1 MKMNETRIQEIETR
15 IAELDGVIEQS
26 QSIEEI
32 RAVGEEKK
40 TLREERDIIIEKRI
54 QTLQDINAGKVEV
67 RTIQKPEEAL
77 KVENRELEMKQA
89 LEQRGEDL
97 KKGKSVSFAVEELKE
112 LRAITIASSDLVVE
126 KKYSTTL
133 NDSFGEVSGTIDV
146 VNAVV
151 LNGGESYRK
160 GFVKG
165 YGEADYTTETGNY
178 FETDPEFDY
187 VDINK
192 VKITAY
198 TEITDEAL
206 KLPNVQYQAYVAQ
219 NIQTAIRKKI
229 SKMILTG
236 TGTNSFVGIFNAPTN
251 VLPTASDLGV
261 SAIDADTLDDIVFAY
276 GGDEEVE
283 GTATLFLS
291 KADLAAFAA
300 IRDNEGRKLFT
311 INPRGNT
318 GTISSAGSFNV
329 PYIINSAAPALSASA
344 TANNTYCMAYGVPVN
359 YEMPIFSNLTVEES
373 RDYKFRTGQV
383 AYRASI
389 WAGGNVAAHKG
400 FVRVKKVAAT

>member
-1 MKMNETRIQEIETR
+1 MIEKRMQEIEAR
-15 IAELDGVIEQS
+15 IAELESVVTES
-26 QSIEEI
+26 QSIEEV
-32 RAVGEEKK
+32 RAAKDEAKSLV
-40 TLREERDIIIEKRI
+40 EERQLLVEKAQI
-54 QTLQDINAGKVEV
+54 ADEINAGKMEV
-67 RTIQKPEEAL
+67 RKLDKPEEAT
-77 KVENRELEMKQA
+77 KVENREQDVKEI
-89 LEQRGEDL
+89 LEQRGAAL
-97 KKGKSVSFAVEELKE
+97 KAGKSVQFAIDELPE
-112 LRAITIASSDLVVE
+112 LRAVTIASGDLVVE

-165 YGEADYTTETGNY
+165 YGEGAYTAEDGNY
-178 FETDPEFDY
+178 HETDPEFDY

-206 KLPNVQYQAYVAQ
+206 KLPNVAYQSYVAQ

-236 TGTNSFVGIFNAPTN
+236 NGTNSFVGIFNAPAN
-251 VLPTASDLGV
+251 VIPTASDLG
-261 SAIDADTLDDIVFAY
+261 IDAIGPDTLDDIVFAY

-283 GTATLFLS
+283 GVATLFLS
-291 KADLAAFAA
+291 KADLAAFSA
-300 IRDNEGRKLFT
+300 IRDQEGRKLYT

-329 PYIINSAAPALSASA
+329 PYIINSAVPALSKQA
-344 TANNTYCMAYGVPVN
+344 TTVNTYCMAYGVPVN

-373 RDYKFRTGQV
+373 RDFKFRTGQV

-400 FVRVKKVAAT
+400 FVRVKKVASV

>member
-1 MKMNETRIQEIETR
+1 
-15 IAELDGVIEQS
+15 
-26 QSIEEI
+26 
-32 RAVGEEKK
+32 
-40 TLREERDIIIEKRI
+40 
-54 QTLQDINAGKVEV
+54 
-67 RTIQKPEEAL
+67 
-77 KVENRELEMKQA
+77 
-89 LEQRGEDL
+89 
-97 KKGKSVSFAVEELKE
+97 
-112 LRAITIASSDLVVE
+112 
-126 KKYSTTL
+126 
-133 NDSFGEVSGTIDV
+133 VSGTIDV

-165 YGEADYTTETGNY
+165 YGEGAYTAEDGNY
-178 FETDPEFDY
+178 HETDPEFDY

-206 KLPNVQYQAYVAQ
+206 KLPNVAYQSYVAQ

-236 TGTNSFVGIFNAPTN
+236 NGTNSFVGIFNAPAN
-251 VLPTASDLGV
+251 VIPTASDLG
-261 SAIDADTLDDIVFAY
+261 IDAIGPDTLDDIVFAY

-283 GTATLFLS
+283 GVATLFLS
-291 KADLAAFAA
+291 KADLAAFSA
-300 IRDNEGRKLFT
+300 IRDQEGRKLYT

-329 PYIINSAAPALSASA
+329 PYIINSAVPALSKQA
-344 TANNTYCMAYGVPVN
+344 TTVNTYCMAYGVPVN

-373 RDYKFRTGQV
+373 RDFKFRTGQV

-400 FVRVKKVAAT
+400 FVRVKKVASV

>member
-1 MKMNETRIQEIETR
+1 MDIRMQEIETR
-15 IAELDGVIEQS
+15 MAELESIVAES
-26 QSIEEI
+26 QSIEEV
-32 RAVGEEKK
+32 RTAKDEAKALV
-40 TLREERDIIIEKRI
+40 EERQLLVEKA
-54 QTLQDINAGKVEV
+54 QVAQDLNAGKLEV
-67 RTIQKPEEAL
+67 RKIDKPEEGL
-77 KVENRELEMKQA
+77 KVENKEQQVKQ
-89 LEQRGEDL
+89 LIEQRGADL
-97 KKGKSVSFAVEELKE
+97 KAGKSVTFAINELPE
-112 LRAITIASSDLVVE
+112 LRAVTIASGDLVIE
-126 KKYSTTL
+126 KKYSTSL

-165 YGEADYTTETGNY
+165 YGEGDYTAETGNY
-178 FETDPEFDY
+178 HETDPEFDY

-206 KLPNVQYQAYVAQ
+206 KLPNVAYQSYVAQ

-236 TGTNSFVGIFNAPTN
+236 NGTNSFVGIFNAPTN
-251 VLPTASDLGV
+251 VIPTSSDLGI

-283 GTATLFLS
+283 GVATLFLS
-291 KADLAAFAA
+291 KKDLAAFAS
-300 IRDNEGRKLFT
+300 IRDNEGRKLYT

-329 PYIINSAAPALSASA
+329 PYIINSAAPALSVAGTA
-344 TANNTYCMAYGVPVN
+344 TDTYCMAYGVPVN

-373 RDYKFRTGQV
+373 RDFKFRTGQV

-389 WAGGNVAAHKG
+389 WAGGNVASHKG

>member
-1 MKMNETRIQEIETR
+1 MMEARMHEIDARMTELEVVVAESQSVEEVRAAQSEAKALIQER
-15 IAELDGVIEQS
+15 ILLV
-26 QSIEEI
+26 
-32 RAVGEEKK
+32 EKAQ
-40 TLREERDIIIEKRI
+40 IA
-54 QTLQDINAGKVEV
+54 QDINAGKVEV
-67 RTIQKPEEAL
+67 RKIEKPEEGPT
-77 KVENRELEMKQA
+77 VENREQQVNQA
-89 LEQRGEDL
+89 MEQRGEDL
-97 KKGKSVSFAVEELKE
+97 KKGKAVQFALNELPE
-112 LRAITIASSDLVVE
+112 LRAVTIASNDLVIE

-133 NDSFGEVSGTIDV
+133 NDTFNQVSGTIDV

-165 YGEADYTTETGNY
+165 FGEGDYTAETGNY
-178 FETDPEFDY
+178 VETDPEFDY

-206 KLPNVQYQAYVAQ
+206 KLPNVAYQSYVAQ

-236 TGTNSFVGIFNAPTN
+236 NGTNSFVGIFNAPTN
-251 VLPTASDLGV
+251 VIPTASDLGL
-261 SAIDADTLDDIVFAY
+261 SQIDADTLDDIVFAY

-283 GTATLFLS
+283 GVATLFLS

-300 IRDNEGRKLFT
+300 IRDNEGRKLYT

-329 PYIINSAAPALSASA
+329 PYIINSAAPALSASG
-344 TANNTYCMAYGVPVN
+344 TANGTYCMAYGVPIN

-373 RDYKFRTGQV
+373 RDFKFRTGQV
-383 AYRASI
+383 AYRGVI

-400 FVRVKKVAAT
+400 FVRVKKAAAV

>member
-1 MKMNETRIQEIETR
+1 MIETRMQEIDAR
-15 IAELDGVIEQS
+15 IAELESVVTES
-26 QSIEEI
+26 QSIEEV
-32 RAVGEEKK
+32 RAAKDEAKALV
-40 TLREERDIIIEKRI
+40 EERQLLVEKAQI
-54 QTLQDINAGKVEV
+54 AEEINAGKVEV
-67 RTIQKPEEAL
+67 RKIDKPQEGP
-77 KVENRELEMKQA
+77 KVENRAEQTKQ
-89 LEQRGEDL
+89 LMEQRGADL
-97 KKGKSVSFAVEELKE
+97 KAGRSVTFAVDELPE
-112 LRAITIASSDLVVE
+112 LRAVTIASGDLVVE

-165 YGEADYTTETGNY
+165 YGEGAYTAEDGNY
-178 FETDPEFDY
+178 HETDPEFDY

-206 KLPNVQYQAYVAQ
+206 KLPNVAYQSYVAQ

-229 SKMILTG
+229 SKMILNG
-236 TGTNSFVGIFNAPTN
+236 NGTNSFVGIFNAPAN
-251 VLPTASDLGV
+251 VIPTASDLGV
-261 SAIDADTLDDIVFAY
+261 SAITADTLDDIVFSY

-283 GTATLFLS
+283 GVATLFLS

-300 IRDNEGRKLFT
+300 IRDSEGRKLYT
-311 INPRGNT
+311 ITPRGNT

-329 PYIINSAAPALSASA
+329 PYIINSAAPALSKTA
-344 TANNTYCMAYGVPVN
+344 TANGTYCMAYGVPVN

-373 RDYKFRTGQV
+373 RDFKFRTGQV

-389 WAGGNVAAHKG
+389 WAGGNVASHKG
-400 FVRVKKVAAT
+400 FVRVKKVAAV

>member
-1 MKMNETRIQEIETR
+1 MEIRMQEIDTR
-15 IAELDGVIEQS
+15 IAELESVVAES
-26 QSIEEI
+26 QSIEEV
-32 RAVGEEKK
+32 RAAKDEAKA
-40 TLREERDIIIEKRI
+40 LIEERQLLVEKAQI
-54 QTLQDINAGKVEV
+54 AQDINAGKVEV
-67 RTIQKPEEAL
+67 RQIEKPKEEK
-77 KVENRELEMKQA
+77 KVENREQQVKEI
-89 LEQRGEDL
+89 LEQRGQDL
-97 KKGKSVSFAVEELKE
+97 KAGKSVQFAIDELPE
-112 LRAITIASSDLVVE
+112 LRAVTIASGDLVVE

-151 LNGGESYRK
+151 LNGGESYTK

-165 YGEADYTTETGNY
+165 YGEGAYTSETGDYHN
-178 FETDPEFDY
+178 TDPEFDY
-187 VDINK
+187 VTINK

-206 KLPNVQYQAYVAQ
+206 KLPNVAYQSYVAQ

-236 TGTNSFVGIFNAPTN
+236 DGNQSFVGIFNAPAN
-251 VLPTASDLGV
+251 VIPTASDL
-261 SAIDADTLDDIVFAY
+261 SLAAIDADTLDDIVFAY

-283 GTATLFLS
+283 GVATLFLS

-300 IRDNEGRKLFT
+300 IRDSENRKLYT

-329 PYIINSAAPALSASA
+329 PYIINSAAPALSAA
-344 TANNTYCMAYGVPVN
+344 GTAVDTYCMAYGIPVN

-373 RDYKFRTGQV
+373 RDFKFRTGQV

-389 WAGGNVAAHKG
+389 WAGGNVASHKG

>member
-1 MKMNETRIQEIETR
+1 MIETRMQEIDAR
-15 IAELDGVIEQS
+15 IAELESVVTES
-26 QSIEEI
+26 QSIEEV
-32 RAVGEEKK
+32 RAAKDEAKV
-40 TLREERDIIIEKRI
+40 LVEERQLLVEKAQI
-54 QTLQDINAGKVEV
+54 ADEINAGKIEV
-67 RTIQKPEEAL
+67 RKIDKPEEGP
-77 KVENRELEMKQA
+77 KVENREQQVKEI
-89 LEQRGEDL
+89 LEQRGAAL
-97 KKGKSVSFAVEELKE
+97 KAGKSVQFAIDELPE
-112 LRAITIASSDLVVE
+112 LRAVTIASSDLVVE

-160 GFVKG
+160 GFVKN
-165 YGEADYTTETGNY
+165 YGEGDYTAETGNY
-178 FETDPEFDY
+178 VETDPEFDY

-206 KLPNVQYQAYVAQ
+206 KLPNVAYQSYVAQ

-236 TGTNSFVGIFNAPTN
+236 TGTNSFVGIFNAPAN
-251 VLPTASDLGV
+251 VIPTASDLGV
-261 SAIDADTLDDIVFAY
+261 DVITSDTLDDIVFSY

-283 GTATLFLS
+283 GVATLFLS

-300 IRDNEGRKLFT
+300 IRDSEGRKLYT

-329 PYIINSAAPALSASA
+329 PYVINSAAPALSAAA
-344 TANNTYCMAYGVPVN
+344 TANGTYCMAYGVPVN

-373 RDYKFRTGQV
+373 RDFKFRTGQV

-400 FVRVKKVAAT
+400 FVRVKKVPSA

>member
-1 MKMNETRIQEIETR
+1 MIETRMQEIDAR
-15 IAELDGVIEQS
+15 IAELESVVTES
-26 QSIEEI
+26 QSIEEV
-32 RAVGEEKK
+32 RAAKDEAKALV
-40 TLREERDIIIEKRI
+40 EERQLLIEKAQI
-54 QTLQDINAGKVEV
+54 AEEINAGKVEV
-67 RTIQKPEEAL
+67 RKIDKPEEGS
-77 KVENRELEMKQA
+77 KVENKEQLQKQA
-89 LEQRGEDL
+89 MEQRGADL
-97 KKGKSVSFAVEELKE
+97 KAGRSVTFAVNELPE
-112 LRAITIASSDLVVE
+112 LRAVTIASGDLVVE
-126 KKYSTTL
+126 KKYSKTL

-146 VNAVV
+146 VSAVV
-151 LNGGESYRK
+151 LDGGESYRK

-165 YGEADYTTETGNY
+165 YGEGDYTSETGNY
-178 FETDPEFDY
+178 VETDPEFDY

-206 KLPNVQYQAYVAQ
+206 KLPNVAYQSYVAQ

-229 SKMILTG
+229 SKMILNG

-251 VLPTASDLGV
+251 VIPTASDLGI
-261 SAIDADTLDDIVFAY
+261 SEITADTLDDIVFSY

-283 GTATLFLS
+283 GVATLFLS

-300 IRDNEGRKLFT
+300 IRDAEGRKLYT

-344 TANNTYCMAYGVPVN
+344 TANGTYCMAYGVPVN

-373 RDYKFRTGQV
+373 RDFRFRTGQV

-400 FVRVKKVAAT
+400 FVRVKKVASA

>member
-1 MKMNETRIQEIETR
+1 
-15 IAELDGVIEQS
+15 
-26 QSIEEI
+26 
-32 RAVGEEKK
+32 
-40 TLREERDIIIEKRI
+40 
-54 QTLQDINAGKVEV
+54 
-67 RTIQKPEEAL
+67 
-77 KVENRELEMKQA
+77 VENKQEQTKQ
-89 LEQRGEDL
+89 LMEQRGADL
-97 KKGKSVSFAVEELKE
+97 KAGRSVTFAVDELPE
-112 LRAITIASSDLVVE
+112 LRAVTIASGDLVVE

-165 YGEADYTTETGNY
+165 YGEGAYTSEDGNY
-178 FETDPEFDY
+178 HETDPEFDY

-206 KLPNVQYQAYVAQ
+206 KLPNVAYQSYVAQ

-229 SKMILTG
+229 SKMILSG
-236 TGTNSFVGIFNAPTN
+236 NGTNSFVGIFNAPTN
-251 VLPTASDLGV
+251 VIPTASDLGV
-261 SAIDADTLDDIVFAY
+261 NVITSDTLDDIVFSY

-283 GTATLFLS
+283 GVATLFLS

-300 IRDNEGRKLFT
+300 IRDSEGRKLYS

-329 PYIINSAAPALSASA
+329 PYIINSAAPALSKSA
-344 TANNTYCMAYGVPVN
+344 TAVGTYCMAYGVPIN

-373 RDYKFRTGQV
+373 RDFKFRTGQV

-389 WAGGNVAAHKG
+389 WAGGNVASHKG
-400 FVRVKKVAAT
+400 FVRVKKVAAV

>member
-1 MKMNETRIQEIETR
+1 MIEKRMQEIDAR
-15 IAELDGVIEQS
+15 IAELESVVTES
-26 QSIEEI
+26 QSIEEV
-32 RAVGEEKK
+32 RAAKDEAKALV
-40 TLREERDIIIEKRI
+40 EERQLLVEKAQI
-54 QTLQDINAGKVEV
+54 ADEINAGRIEV
-67 RTIQKPEEAL
+67 RTIQKPEEAT
-77 KVENRELEMKQA
+77 KVENRETEVKEI
-89 LEQRGEDL
+89 LEQRGAAL
-97 KKGKSVSFAVEELKE
+97 KAGKSVQFAVDELPE
-112 LRAITIASSDLVVE
+112 LRAVTIASGDLVVE
-126 KKYSTTL
+126 KKYSTSL

-165 YGEADYTTETGNY
+165 YGEGAYTAEDGNY
-178 FETDPEFDY
+178 HETDPEFDY

-206 KLPNVQYQAYVAQ
+206 KLPNVAYQSYVAQ

-229 SKMILTG
+229 SKMILNG
-236 TGTNSFVGIFNAPTN
+236 TGTNSFVGIFNAPAN
-251 VLPTASDLGV
+251 VIPTASDLGV
-261 SAIDADTLDDIVFAY
+261 DEITADTLDDIVFSY

-283 GTATLFLS
+283 GVATLFIS

-300 IRDNEGRKLFT
+300 IRDSEGRKLYT

-329 PYIINSAAPALSASA
+329 PYIINSAAPALSATG
-344 TANNTYCMAYGVPVN
+344 TAVNTYCMAYGVPVN

-373 RDYKFRTGQV
+373 RDFKFRTGQV

-400 FVRVKKVAAT
+400 FVRVKKVPSA

>member
-1 MKMNETRIQEIETR
+1 MMETRMQEIDTR
-15 IAELDGVIEQS
+15 ITELEAVVTES
-26 QSIEEI
+26 QSIDEVRSAKDEVKALI
-32 RAVGEEKK
+32 
-40 TLREERDIIIEKRI
+40 EERRLIAEKA
-54 QTLQDINAGKVEV
+54 LVAQDINAGKVEV
-67 RTIQKPEEAL
+67 RTIQKPEEVT
-77 KVENRELEMKQA
+77 KVENREQELKA
-89 LEQRGEDL
+89 VIEQRGEDL
-97 KKGKSVSFAVEELKE
+97 KKGKSVTFAVEELKE
-112 LRAITIASSDLVVE
+112 LRAVTIASSDLVVE

-206 KLPNVQYQAYVAQ
+206 KLPNIAYQSYVAQ

-236 TGTNSFVGIFNAPTN
+236 TGTNSFVGIFNAPAN
-251 VLPTASDLGV
+251 VIPTASDLSISG
-261 SAIDADTLDDIVFAY
+261 IDADTLDDIVFKY

-283 GTATLFLS
+283 GTATLILS

-300 IRDNEGRKLFT
+300 IRDSEGRKLYT

-318 GTISSAGSFNV
+318 GTLSSAGSFNV
-329 PYIINSAAPALSASA
+329 PYIINSAAPALSAA
-344 TANNTYCMAYGVPVN
+344 GTANGTFCMAYGVPAN

-373 RDYKFRTGQV
+373 RDFKFRTGQV

-400 FVRVKKVAAT
+400 FVRVKKVAST

>member
-1 MKMNETRIQEIETR
+1 MIEKRMQEIDAR
-15 IAELDGVIEQS
+15 IAELESVVTES
-26 QSIEEI
+26 QSIEEV
-32 RAVGEEKK
+32 RAAKDEAKALV
-40 TLREERDIIIEKRI
+40 EERQLLVEKAQI
-54 QTLQDINAGKVEV
+54 ADEINAGKMEV
-67 RTIQKPEEAL
+67 RKLDKPEEAT
-77 KVENRELEMKQA
+77 KVENREQDVKEI
-89 LEQRGEDL
+89 LEQRGAAL
-97 KKGKSVSFAVEELKE
+97 KAGKSVQFAVDELPE
-112 LRAITIASSDLVVE
+112 LRAVTIASGDLVVE
-126 KKYSTTL
+126 KKYSTSL

-165 YGEADYTTETGNY
+165 YGEGAYTAEDGNY
-178 FETDPEFDY
+178 HETDPEFDY

-206 KLPNVQYQAYVAQ
+206 KLPNVAYQSYVAQ

-236 TGTNSFVGIFNAPTN
+236 NGTNSFVGIFNAPAN
-251 VLPTASDLGV
+251 VIPTASDLG
-261 SAIDADTLDDIVFAY
+261 IDAIGPDTLDDIVFAY

-283 GTATLFLS
+283 GVATLFLS
-291 KADLAAFAA
+291 KADLAAFSA
-300 IRDNEGRKLFT
+300 IRDQEGRKLYT

-329 PYIINSAAPALSASA
+329 PYIINSAVPALSKQA
-344 TANNTYCMAYGVPVN
+344 TTVNTYCMAYGVPVN

-373 RDYKFRTGQV
+373 RDFKFRTGQV

-400 FVRVKKVAAT
+400 FVRVKKVASV

>member
-1 MKMNETRIQEIETR
+1 MDIRMQEIETR
-15 IAELDGVIEQS
+15 MAELESIVAES
-26 QSIEEI
+26 QSIEEV
-32 RAVGEEKK
+32 RTAKDEAKALV
-40 TLREERDIIIEKRI
+40 EERQLLVEKA
-54 QTLQDINAGKVEV
+54 QVAQDLNAGKLEV
-67 RTIQKPEEAL
+67 RKIDKPEEGL
-77 KVENRELEMKQA
+77 KVENKEQQVKQ
-89 LEQRGEDL
+89 LIEQRGADL
-97 KKGKSVSFAVEELKE
+97 KAGKSVTFAINELPE
-112 LRAITIASSDLVVE
+112 LRAVTIASGDLVIE
-126 KKYSTTL
+126 KKYSTSL

-165 YGEADYTTETGNY
+165 YGEGDYTAETGNY
-178 FETDPEFDY
+178 HETDPEFDY

-206 KLPNVQYQAYVAQ
+206 KLPNVAYQSYVAQ

-236 TGTNSFVGIFNAPTN
+236 NGTNSFVGIFNAPTN
-251 VLPTASDLGV
+251 VIPTSTDLGI

-283 GTATLFLS
+283 GVATLFLS
-291 KADLAAFAA
+291 KKDLAAFAS
-300 IRDNEGRKLFT
+300 IRDNEGRKLYT

-329 PYIINSAAPALSASA
+329 PYIINSAAPALSVAGTA
-344 TANNTYCMAYGVPVN
+344 TDTYCMAYGVPVN

-373 RDYKFRTGQV
+373 RDFKFRTGQV

-389 WAGGNVAAHKG
+389 WAGGNVASHKG

>member
-1 MKMNETRIQEIETR
+1 MIETR
-15 IAELDGVIEQS
+15 MNEIDTRITELESVVTES
-26 QSIEEI
+26 QSIEEV
-32 RAVGEEKK
+32 RAAKDEVK
-40 TLREERDIIIEKRI
+40 TLIEERRLLAEKAQI
-54 QTLQDINAGKVEV
+54 ATDINAGKVEV
-67 RTIQKPEEAL
+67 RTIQKPEEAT
-77 KVENRELEMKQA
+77 KVENREQQQLQQ

-112 LRAITIASSDLVVE
+112 LRAVTIASSDLVVE

-206 KLPNVQYQAYVAQ
+206 KLPNVQYQSYVAQ

-236 TGTNSFVGIFNAPTN
+236 TGTNSFVGIFNAPAN
-251 VLPTASDLGV
+251 VLPTSSDLSISG
-261 SAIDADTLDDIVFAY
+261 INPDTLDDIVFAY

-300 IRDNEGRKLFT
+300 IRDNEGRKLYT

-329 PYIINSAAPALSASA
+329 PYIINSAAPALSASG
-344 TANNTYCMAYGVPVN
+344 TANGTYCMAYGVPVN

-373 RDYKFRTGQV
+373 RDFKFRTGQV

>member
-1 MKMNETRIQEIETR
+1 MIETR
-15 IAELDGVIEQS
+15 MQEIDTRITELESVVTES
-26 QSIEEI
+26 QSIEEV
-32 RAVGEEKK
+32 RAAKDEVK
-40 TLREERDIIIEKRI
+40 TLIEERRLLAEKAQI
-54 QTLQDINAGKVEV
+54 ATDINAGKVEV
-67 RTIQKPEEAL
+67 RTIQKPEEAT
-77 KVENRELEMKQA
+77 KVKNKEQQQLQQ

-112 LRAITIASSDLVVE
+112 LRAVTIASSDLVVE

-206 KLPNVQYQAYVAQ
+206 KLPNVQYQSYVAQ

-251 VLPTASDLGV
+251 VLPTSSDLSISG
-261 SAIDADTLDDIVFAY
+261 INPDTLDDIVFAY

-300 IRDNEGRKLFT
+300 IRDNEGRKLYT

-329 PYIINSAAPALSASA
+329 PYIINSAAPALSASG
-344 TANNTYCMAYGVPVN
+344 TSNGTYCMAYGVPVN

-373 RDYKFRTGQV
+373 RDFKFRTGQV

>member
-1 MKMNETRIQEIETR
+1 MIETR
-15 IAELDGVIEQS
+15 MQEIDARITELEAVVNQS
-26 QSIEEI
+26 ESIEEV
-32 RAVGEEKK
+32 RAAKDEAKALV
-40 TLREERDIIIEKRI
+40 EERQLLVEKAQI
-54 QTLQDINAGKVEV
+54 AEEINAGKLEA
-67 RTIQKPEEAL
+67 RKIDKPEEGP
-77 KVENRELEMKQA
+77 KVENREQQVKEI
-89 LEQRGEDL
+89 LEQRGAAL
-97 KKGKSVSFAVEELKE
+97 KAGKSVQFAIDELPE
-112 LRAITIASSDLVVE
+112 LRAVTIASGDLVVE

-165 YGEADYTTETGNY
+165 YGEGDYTAETGNY
-178 FETDPEFDY
+178 VETDPEFDY

-206 KLPNVQYQAYVAQ
+206 KLPNVAYQSYVAQ

-229 SKMILTG
+229 SKMILAG
-236 TGTNSFVGIFNAPTN
+236 TGTNSFVGIFNAPAN
-251 VLPTASDLGV
+251 VIPTASDLGV
-261 SAIDADTLDDIVFAY
+261 DVITSDTLDDIVFSY

-283 GTATLFLS
+283 GVATLFLS

-300 IRDNEGRKLFT
+300 IRDSEGRKLYT

-329 PYIINSAAPALSASA
+329 PYVINSAAPALSAAA
-344 TANNTYCMAYGVPVN
+344 TANGTYCMAYGVPVN

-373 RDYKFRTGQV
+373 RDFKFRTGQV

-400 FVRVKKVAAT
+400 FVRVKKVPTA

>member
-1 MKMNETRIQEIETR
+1 MEIRMQEIETR
-15 IAELDGVIEQS
+15 IAELESIVSES
-26 QSIEEI
+26 QSIEEV
-32 RAVGEEKK
+32 RAAKDEAKALV
-40 TLREERDIIIEKRI
+40 EERQLLVEKA
-54 QTLQDINAGKVEV
+54 QVAQDINAGKLEV
-67 RTIQKPEEAL
+67 RKLEKPEEV
-77 KVENRELEMKQA
+77 KIVENRENQSKEL
-89 LEQRGEDL
+89 LEQRGQDL
-97 KKGKSVSFAVEELKE
+97 KAGKSVTFAINELPE
-112 LRAITIASSDLVVE
+112 LRAVTIASGDLVIE
-126 KKYSTTL
+126 KKYSTSL

-165 YGEADYTTETGNY
+165 YGEGAYTAEDGNY
-178 FETDPEFDY
+178 HETDPEFDY

-206 KLPNVQYQAYVAQ
+206 KLPNVAYQSYVAQ

-236 TGTNSFVGIFNAPTN
+236 NGTNNSFVGIFNAPAN
-251 VLPTASDLGV
+251 VIPTASDLGI

-283 GTATLFLS
+283 GVATLFLS
-291 KADLAAFAA
+291 KADLAAFAS
-300 IRDNEGRKLFT
+300 IRDGEGRKLYT

-329 PYIINSAAPALSASA
+329 PYIINSAAPALSKTA
-344 TANNTYCMAYGVPVN
+344 TATETYCMAYGVPVN

-373 RDYKFRTGQV
+373 RDFKFRTGQV

>member
-1 MKMNETRIQEIETR
+1 MIEVRMQEIDTRIT
-15 IAELDGVIEQS
+15 ELELVVTES
-26 QSIEEI
+26 QSIEEV
-32 RAVGEEKK
+32 RAAKDEAKALV
-40 TLREERDIIIEKRI
+40 EERQLLTEKA
-54 QTLQDINAGKVEV
+54 QVAQDINAGKLEV
-67 RTIQKPEEAL
+67 RKIDKPEEGL
-77 KVENRELEMKQA
+77 KVENREQQVKQ
-89 LEQRGEDL
+89 LIEQRGADL
-97 KKGKSVSFAVEELKE
+97 KAGRSVQFAIEELTE
-112 LRAITIASSDLVVE
+112 LRAITIASGDLVVE
-126 KKYSTTL
+126 KKYSTSL
-133 NDSFGEVSGTIDV
+133 NDSFGEVSGTLDV

-165 YGEADYTTETGNY
+165 YGEGDYTAETGNY
-178 FETDPEFDY
+178 VETDPEFDY

-206 KLPNVQYQAYVAQ
+206 KLPNVAYQSYVAQ

-229 SKMILTG
+229 SKMILNG

-251 VLPTASDLGV
+251 VIPTASDLGIAEIT
-261 SAIDADTLDDIVFAY
+261 SDTLDDIVFSY

-283 GTATLFLS
+283 GVATLFLS
-291 KADLAAFAA
+291 KADLATFAS
-300 IRDNEGRKLFT
+300 IRGNDGRKLYT
-311 INPRGNT
+311 ITPRGNT
-318 GTISSAGSFNV
+318 GIISSAGSFNV
-329 PYIINSAAPALSASA
+329 PYIINSAAPALSATG

-373 RDYKFRTGQV
+373 RDFKFRTGQV

-389 WAGGNVAAHKG
+389 WAGGNVASHKG
-400 FVRVKKVAAT
+400 FVRVKKVPSA

>member
-1 MKMNETRIQEIETR
+1 MIETRMQEIDAR
-15 IAELDGVIEQS
+15 IAELESVVTES
-26 QSIEEI
+26 QSIEEV
-32 RAVGEEKK
+32 RAAKDEAKALV
-40 TLREERDIIIEKRI
+40 EERQLLIEKAQI
-54 QTLQDINAGKVEV
+54 AEEINAGKVEV
-67 RTIQKPEEAL
+67 RKIDKPEEGS
-77 KVENRELEMKQA
+77 KVENKEQLQKQA
-89 LEQRGEDL
+89 MEQRGADL
-97 KKGKSVSFAVEELKE
+97 KAGRSVTFAVNELPE
-112 LRAITIASSDLVVE
+112 LRAVTIASGDLVVE
-126 KKYSTTL
+126 KKYSKTL

-146 VNAVV
+146 VSAVV
-151 LNGGESYRK
+151 LDGGESYRK

-165 YGEADYTTETGNY
+165 YGEGDYTSETGNY
-178 FETDPEFDY
+178 VETDPEFDY

-206 KLPNVQYQAYVAQ
+206 KLPNVAYQSYVAQ

-229 SKMILTG
+229 SKMILNG

-251 VLPTASDLGV
+251 VIPTASDLGI
-261 SAIDADTLDDIVFAY
+261 SEITADTLDDIVFSY

-283 GTATLFLS
+283 GVATLFLS

-300 IRDNEGRKLFT
+300 IRDAEGRKLYT

-344 TANNTYCMAYGVPVN
+344 TANGTYCMAYGVPVN

-373 RDYKFRTGQV
+373 RDFKFRTGQV

-400 FVRVKKVAAT
+400 FVRVKKVASA

>member
-1 MKMNETRIQEIETR
+1 MIEKRMQEIDAR
-15 IAELDGVIEQS
+15 IAELESVVTES
-26 QSIEEI
+26 QSIEEV
-32 RAVGEEKK
+32 RAAKDEAKSLV
-40 TLREERDIIIEKRI
+40 EERQLLVEKAQI
-54 QTLQDINAGKVEV
+54 ADEINAGRIEV
-67 RTIQKPEEAL
+67 RTIQKPEEAT
-77 KVENRELEMKQA
+77 KVENRETEVKEI
-89 LEQRGEDL
+89 LEQRGAAL
-97 KKGKSVSFAVEELKE
+97 KAGKSVQFAIDELPE
-112 LRAITIASSDLVVE
+112 LRAVTIASGDLVVE
-126 KKYSTTL
+126 KKYSTSL

-165 YGEADYTTETGNY
+165 YGEGAYTSEDGNY
-178 FETDPEFDY
+178 HETDPEFDY

-206 KLPNVQYQAYVAQ
+206 KLPNVAYQSYVAQ

-236 TGTNSFVGIFNAPTN
+236 TGTNSFVGIFNAPAN
-251 VLPTASDLGV
+251 VIPTASDLG
-261 SAIDADTLDDIVFAY
+261 IDAIGPDTLDDIVFAY

-283 GTATLFLS
+283 GVATLFLS
-291 KADLAAFAA
+291 KADLAAFAS
-300 IRDNEGRKLFT
+300 IRDQEGRKLYT

-329 PYIINSAAPALSASA
+329 PYIINSAAPALSATG
-344 TANNTYCMAYGVPVN
+344 TAVNTYCMAYGVPVN

-373 RDYKFRTGQV
+373 RDFKFRTGQV

-400 FVRVKKVAAT
+400 FVRVKKVPSA

>member
-1 MKMNETRIQEIETR
+1 MIETR
-15 IAELDGVIEQS
+15 MQEIDARITELEAVVNQS
-26 QSIEEI
+26 ESIEEV
-32 RAVGEEKK
+32 RAAKDEAKALV
-40 TLREERDIIIEKRI
+40 EERQLLVEKAQI
-54 QTLQDINAGKVEV
+54 AEEINAGKLEA
-67 RTIQKPEEAL
+67 RKIDKPEEGP
-77 KVENRELEMKQA
+77 KVENREQQVKEI
-89 LEQRGEDL
+89 LEQRGAAL
-97 KKGKSVSFAVEELKE
+97 KAGKSVQFAIDELPE
-112 LRAITIASSDLVVE
+112 LRAVTIASGDLVVE

-165 YGEADYTTETGNY
+165 YGEGDYTAETGNY
-178 FETDPEFDY
+178 VETDPEFDY

-206 KLPNVQYQAYVAQ
+206 KLPNVAYQSYVAQ

-229 SKMILTG
+229 SKMILAG
-236 TGTNSFVGIFNAPTN
+236 TGTNSFVGIFNAPAN
-251 VLPTASDLGV
+251 VIPTASDLGV
-261 SAIDADTLDDIVFAY
+261 DVITSDTLDDIVFSY

-283 GTATLFLS
+283 GVATLFLS

-300 IRDNEGRKLFT
+300 IRDSEGRKLYT

-329 PYIINSAAPALSASA
+329 PYVINSAAPALSAAA
-344 TANNTYCMAYGVPVN
+344 TANGTYCMAYGVPVN

-373 RDYKFRTGQV
+373 RDFKFRTGQV

-400 FVRVKKVAAT
+400 FVRVKKVPSA

>member
-1 MKMNETRIQEIETR
+1 MIEKRMQEIDAR
-15 IAELDGVIEQS
+15 IAELESVVTES
-26 QSIEEI
+26 QSIEEV
-32 RAVGEEKK
+32 RAAKDEAKSLV
-40 TLREERDIIIEKRI
+40 EERQLLVEKAQI
-54 QTLQDINAGKVEV
+54 ADEINAGRIEV
-67 RTIQKPEEAL
+67 RTIQKPEEAT
-77 KVENRELEMKQA
+77 KVENRETEVKEI
-89 LEQRGEDL
+89 LEQRGAAL
-97 KKGKSVSFAVEELKE
+97 KAGKSVQFAVDELPE
-112 LRAITIASSDLVVE
+112 LRAVTIASGDLVVE
-126 KKYSTTL
+126 KKYSTSL

-165 YGEADYTTETGNY
+165 YGEGAYTSEDGNY
-178 FETDPEFDY
+178 HETDPEFDY

-206 KLPNVQYQAYVAQ
+206 KLPNVAYQSYVAQ

-236 TGTNSFVGIFNAPTN
+236 TGTNSFVGIFNAPAN
-251 VLPTASDLGV
+251 VIPTASDLG
-261 SAIDADTLDDIVFAY
+261 IDAIGPDTLDDIVFAY

-283 GTATLFLS
+283 GVATLFLS
-291 KADLAAFAA
+291 KADLAAFAS
-300 IRDNEGRKLFT
+300 IRDQEGRKLYT

-329 PYIINSAAPALSASA
+329 PYIINSAAPALSATG
-344 TANNTYCMAYGVPVN
+344 TAVNTYCMAYGVPVN

-373 RDYKFRTGQV
+373 RDFKFRTGQV

-400 FVRVKKVAAT
+400 FVRVKKVPSA